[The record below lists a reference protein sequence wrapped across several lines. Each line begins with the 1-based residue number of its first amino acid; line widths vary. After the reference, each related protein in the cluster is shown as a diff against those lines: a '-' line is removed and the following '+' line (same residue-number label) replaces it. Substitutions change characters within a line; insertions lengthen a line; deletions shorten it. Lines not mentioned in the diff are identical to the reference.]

1 MVSATRKSSSKKVVQ
16 GQQQQQDPYAA
27 PQYTHQF
34 NRPMYAPLGPPPPK
48 KSKTGLFTSSST
60 HVQQV
65 PSNVFPPQIRSSPIT
80 KATSSTSSKRKQTAP
95 SSSSSRKKKA
105 APNPALQNPYST
117 SRGLRHF
124 SMKVCEKVEEKG
136 TTTYNEVADEVC
148 SLYESMISCLTSYNH
163 LM

>member
-1 MVSATRKSSSKKVVQ
+1 MVSATRKSSKKVVQ
-16 GQQQQQDPYAA
+16 GQQQQDPYAA
-27 PQYTHQF
+27 PQYHQF
-34 NRPMYAPLGPPPPK
+34 NHQPMYVPLGPPPPK

-80 KATSSTSSKRKQTAP
+80 KATTSSTKRKQAAP
-95 SSSSSRKKKA
+95 SSSSRKKKA

-136 TTTYNEVADEVC
+136 TTTYNEVADEV
-148 SLYESMISCLTSYNH
+148 
-163 LM
+163 

>member
-1 MVSATRKSSSKKVVQ
+1 MVSSTRKSSKKVAQ
-16 GQQQQQDPYAA
+16 GQQQQQQSFAA
-27 PQYTHQF
+27 PQYNYQYNQPQF
-34 NRPMYAPLGPPPPK
+34 SSLGPPPPK
-48 KSKTGLFTSSST
+48 KSKTGLFTSTST

-80 KATSSTSSKRKQTAP
+80 KATASSSAKRTS

-148 SLYESMISCLTSYNH
+148 H
-163 LM
+163 L

>member
-34 NRPMYAPLGPPPPK
+34 SRPMYAPLGPPPPK

-80 KATSSTSSKRKQTAP
+80 KATSSSSTKRTS

-148 SLYESMISCLTSYNH
+148 SYLILVYHC
-163 LM
+163 